1 MFLEVC
7 FYAGRLSYGLVGQLD
22 MWEHHAG
29 DKTIS
34 AKIAFEIVLV
44 IIGYVCIFST
54 CNIADLSVMGHFIDM
69 FVGFDASKQMLTYPT
84 MLCK

>member
-7 FYAGRLSYGLVGQLD
+7 VYAGRLSYGLVGQLD
-22 MWEHHAG
+22 LWEHNTR

-34 AKIAFEIVLV
+34 AKITFEILLV

-54 CNIADLSVMGHFIDM
+54 CTTADLSVMG
-69 FVGFDASKQMLTYPT
+69 P
-84 MLCK
+84 